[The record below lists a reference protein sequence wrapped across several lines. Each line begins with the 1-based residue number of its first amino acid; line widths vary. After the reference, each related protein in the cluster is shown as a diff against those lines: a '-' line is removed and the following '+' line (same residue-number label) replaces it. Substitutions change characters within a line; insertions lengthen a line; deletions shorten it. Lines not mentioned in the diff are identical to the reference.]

1 MGYRTVT
8 VDVDVFVDDV
18 INDAEDQE
26 LIDELESRG
35 YTCVKDEVERELF
48 DRYDW
53 LQLQEIIERLPR
65 SWETERLREKVV
77 AARRMH

>member
-1 MGYRTVT
+1 MSYRTVT
-8 VDVDVFVDDV
+8 VDVDVFVEDV

-77 AARRMH
+77 AARMH